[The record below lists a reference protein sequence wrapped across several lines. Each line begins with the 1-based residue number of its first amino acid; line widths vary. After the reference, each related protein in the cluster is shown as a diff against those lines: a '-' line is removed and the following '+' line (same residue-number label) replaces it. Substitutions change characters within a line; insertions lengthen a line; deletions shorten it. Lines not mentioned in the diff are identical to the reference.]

1 MKKQWQMVGTTLLIL
16 VIVVFSWLNV
26 QKVTVNFGIT
36 YVTMPL
42 VIILVVSVL
51 IGMLIAV
58 SFSMMT
64 ILKLKNE
71 LKKTKQNLEVNK
83 NMRRSTDKK
92 SSEQK
97 G

>member
-36 YVTMPL
+36 YITMPL